1 MGTLQN
7 IVFREKPEL
16 EYEHIIVALRELQ
29 RRDEERR
36 DEERRDK
43 ERRDE
48 ERRDK
53 ERRDKERRDEKRRDE
68 FNDYLWQSL
77 YDIRPRFIEVST
89 IKLPRNEFK
98 TGNPTK
104 ICSGK
109 YRKKYLGVRVPFTK
123 TICSLETLLVHDDN
137 NPIKIINQIIIQMN
151 LFVIQNEF
159 LFYLSKIFKTNV
171 VNIKML
177 VANERNKVCLEK
189 LAICMKKCKS
199 PDIENAKRTIKFWSK
214 NYSTKNEKKPAYIAF
229 FWHDTLK
236 TYLIFNKQNEDN
248 LDNITNDA
256 IKVAKKKV
264 IFCFS
269 GCNIKW
275 NTDENSI
282 KNTAE
287 NLNITI
293 QHVLNAIQRVKE
305 ASMVRCVLLN
315 KKSNS
320 KIDILLKLAI
330 INERNKII
338 SMVNLTKRMCD
349 IKYELYQKKTEQCS
363 ICLYSMYS
371 LDCVKTKCLHIYH
384 KKCIKKYFGQFI
396 TRPCPLCRT
405 CICAP
410 DLVGI

>member
-7 IVFREKPEL
+7 IVFREEPEL
-16 EYEHIIVALRELQ
+16 EYEQIIVALRELQ
-29 RRDEERR
+29 RRDEEIW
-36 DEERRDK
+36 DEERR
-43 ERRDE
+43 RSH
-48 ERRDK
+48 
-53 ERRDKERRDEKRRDE
+53 
-68 FNDYLWQSL
+68 LWQSF
-77 YDIRPRFIEVST
+77 YDIRPRFLEENT
-89 IKLPRNEFK
+89 IKLPRNEFN

-104 ICSGK
+104 ICSKK
-109 YRKKYLGVRVPFTK
+109 YRNKYLGVRVPFTK
-123 TICSLETLLVHDDN
+123 TICSLETLLEHDDD

-177 VANERNKVCLEK
+177 VAYERNKVCLEK

-214 NYSTKNEKKPAYIAF
+214 NYSTKNAKKPAYIAF

-236 TYLIFNKQNEDN
+236 EYLIFNKDN

-256 IKVAKKKV
+256 IKVAKEKV

-305 ASMVRCVLLN
+305 ASMVRFVLN

-330 INERNKII
+330 INERNKLI

-349 IKYELYQKKTEQCS
+349 IKSELYQKTEQCS
-363 ICLYSMYS
+363 ICLDSLYS

-405 CICAP
+405 CICEP

>member
-7 IVFREKPEL
+7 IVFREEPEL
-16 EYEHIIVALRELQ
+16 EYEQIIVALRELQ

-36 DEERRDK
+36 DE
-43 ERRDE
+43 
-48 ERRDK
+48 
-53 ERRDKERRDEKRRDE
+53 KRRDE
-68 FNDYLWQSL
+68 FSDYLWQSL

-123 TICSLETLLVHDDN
+123 TICSLETLLEHDNN

-177 VANERNKVCLEK
+177 VAYERNKVCLEK

-214 NYSTKNEKKPAYIAF
+214 NYSTKNAKKPAYIAF

-236 TYLIFNKQNEDN
+236 KYLIFNKQEDN

-256 IKVAKKKV
+256 IKVAKEKV

-293 QHVLNAIQRVKE
+293 QHVLYAIQRVKE
-305 ASMVRCVLLN
+305 ASMVRFVLLN

-349 IKYELYQKKTEQCS
+349 IKSELYQKQTEQCS
-363 ICLYSMYS
+363 ICLDSLYS

-384 KKCIKKYFGQFI
+384 KKCIKKYFGQFFW
-396 TRPCPLCRT
+396 RPCPLCRT
-405 CICAP
+405 SICVL

>member
-7 IVFREKPEL
+7 IVFREEPEL
-16 EYEHIIVALRELQ
+16 EYEQIIVALRELQ
-29 RRDEERR
+29 
-36 DEERRDK
+36 RRDK

-53 ERRDKERRDEKRRDE
+53 ERRDEERRDEKRRDE

-123 TICSLETLLVHDDN
+123 TICSLETLLEHDNN

-177 VANERNKVCLEK
+177 VANEINKVCLEK

-214 NYSTKNEKKPAYIAF
+214 NYSTKNAKKTAYITYNANAF
-229 FWHDTLK
+229 LLPLK
-236 TYLIFNKQNEDN
+236 EYLIFNKQNED
-248 LDNITNDA
+248 DNITNDA
-256 IKVAKKKV
+256 IKVAKEKV

-287 NLNITI
+287 NLNYTI

-349 IKYELYQKKTEQCS
+349 IKSELYQKKTEQCS
-363 ICLYSMYS
+363 ICLDSLYS

-405 CICAP
+405 CIYEP

>member
-7 IVFREKPEL
+7 IVFREEPEL
-16 EYEHIIVALRELQ
+16 EYEQIIVALRELQ
-29 RRDEERR
+29 
-36 DEERRDK
+36 RRDK

-48 ERRDK
+48 ERRD
-53 ERRDKERRDEKRRDE
+53 E
-68 FNDYLWQSL
+68 FSDYLWQSL

-123 TICSLETLLVHDDN
+123 TICSLETLLEHDNN

-177 VANERNKVCLEK
+177 VAYERNKVCLEK

-214 NYSTKNEKKPAYIAF
+214 NYSTKNAKKPAYIAF

-236 TYLIFNKQNEDN
+236 KYLIFNNQNDN

-256 IKVAKKKV
+256 IKVAKEKV

-287 NLNITI
+287 NLNYTI

-305 ASMVRCVLLN
+305 ASMVRFVLLN

-349 IKYELYQKKTEQCS
+349 IKSELYQKTEQCS
-363 ICLYSMYS
+363 ICLDSLYS

-384 KKCIKKYFGQFI
+384 KKCIKKYFGQFL

-405 CICAP
+405 CICEP